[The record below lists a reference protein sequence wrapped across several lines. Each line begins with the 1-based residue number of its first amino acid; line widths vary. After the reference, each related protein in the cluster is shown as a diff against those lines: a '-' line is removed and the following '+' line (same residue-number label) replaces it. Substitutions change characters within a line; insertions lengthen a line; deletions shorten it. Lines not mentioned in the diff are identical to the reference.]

1 MAEHSAGSARKAAR
15 KAGVVNYS
23 ALLSSANGDHL
34 MSHVSSLASRLAF
47 GNVSST
53 PTKKTPSKKATASP
67 RASKKSPFGDASQR
81 ANRTPSKG
89 DSPKMKADGASKPYY
104 DDRGDRLSSVS
115 NLSGC
120 SNVDITR
127 LQGHPR
133 FAELMSGC
141 PEVAPMLERKIPV
154 VGRFGQGKA
163 LAEQQALIAQLK
175 GAVAQLVA
183 KRDQLLEIVCTHEDV
198 QWQSEE
204 AFRLRLSDQEE
215 AAEARYQKIIADR
228 DAQSDRVR
236 TLESELAACQVEAA
250 LLKKSAAEGTADM
263 SKVHAAEQALEVS
276 KRELRRREDEHEE
289 AHARLGARQQH
300 LAQREAGLDAR
311 EAALD
316 SREQSLAQRSA
327 REKER
332 LDAEDARVSDRW
344 RAVAAREEALAL
356 RDKETVH
363 TCAWREHA

>member
-1 MAEHSAGSARKAAR
+1 M
-15 KAGVVNYS
+15 
-23 ALLSSANGDHL
+23 LSSANGDHL

-53 PTKKTPSKKATASP
+53 PTKKTPSK
-67 RASKKSPFGDASQR
+67 ASKKSPFGDASQR

-183 KRDQLLEIVCTHEDV
+183 KRDQLVEIVCTHEDV

-332 LDAEDARVSDRW
+332 LDAEDVRVSDRW

-356 RDKETVH
+356 RDKEAVH
-363 TCAWREHA
+363 TCAGREHA